1 MILDHIL
8 GQVSRLRRFNDSSWR
23 ERFVV
28 KEICGNGKTGCF
40 RQGTSIK
47 EAWVRVVGLPLHM
60 WSREVFKKIGNG
72 CRAFIAVD
80 EDTAFFTKL
89 Q

>member
-1 MILDHIL
+1 M
-8 GQVSRLRRFNDSSWR
+8 
-23 ERFVV
+23 
-28 KEICGNGKTGCF
+28 
-40 RQGTSIK
+40 
-47 EAWVRVVGLPLHM
+47 RVVGLPLHM